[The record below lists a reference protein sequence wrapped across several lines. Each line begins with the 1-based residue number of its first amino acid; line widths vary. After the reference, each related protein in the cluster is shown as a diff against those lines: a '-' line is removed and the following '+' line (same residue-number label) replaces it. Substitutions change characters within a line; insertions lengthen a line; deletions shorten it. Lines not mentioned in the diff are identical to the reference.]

1 MEKFF
6 STIRGLGLKR
16 GPQRW
21 LGGVCGGIAAKLN
34 VDVAF
39 VRIAFLL
46 FALLPGP
53 AFVLYLAAWLIL
65 PDQQNAIALE
75 SFLAKRS
82 EPAVTPLPEG
92 RGPRVP
98 RGRSARTASAPAAR
112 QGHFAVVTVCVLPHM
127 RH

>member
-6 STIRGLGLKR
+6 STVRGLGLRR

-46 FALLPGP
+46 LALLPGP
-53 AFVLYLAAWLIL
+53 AFIFYLAAWLIL
-65 PDQQNAIALE
+65 PDQRNTIVLQSLLE
-75 SFLAKRS
+75 N
-82 EPAVTPLPEG
+82 
-92 RGPRVP
+92 
-98 RGRSARTASAPAAR
+98 R
-112 QGHFAVVTVCVLPHM
+112 QRRL
-127 RH
+127 

>member
-1 MEKFF
+1 MDKFF
-6 STIRGLGLKR
+6 STVRGLGLNR

-53 AFVLYLAAWLIL
+53 AFVFYLAAWLIL
-65 PDQQNAIALE
+65 PDQRNAIVLE
-75 SFLAKRS
+75 SFLDKRS
-82 EPAVTPLPEG
+82 NQP
-92 RGPRVP
+92 
-98 RGRSARTASAPAAR
+98 
-112 QGHFAVVTVCVLPHM
+112 
-127 RH
+127 